1 MRHQHSDVQYIFG
14 ADRRD
19 ASEGSG
25 ASQRRYFDPSSR
37 RGRMRAGKGLRDR
50 GTSMQMV
57 GVGAGVT
64 DAGFSTK
71 RRFEGDRRQLIRH
84 HRRFWAAGTIA
95 VPARVGDF

>member
-1 MRHQHSDVQYIFG
+1 
-14 ADRRD
+14 
-19 ASEGSG
+19 
-25 ASQRRYFDPSSR
+25 
-37 RGRMRAGKGLRDR
+37 
-50 GTSMQMV
+50 MQMV
-57 GVGAGVT
+57 GVGAGVP

>member
-1 MRHQHSDVQYIFG
+1 MMCNIYSARIG
-14 ADRRD
+14 ATPAR
-19 ASEGSG
+19 AVAPPSEGI
-25 ASQRRYFDPSSR
+25 AMPASR
-37 RGRMRAGKGLRDR
+37 RGRMRAGKGLRDS